1 MQVNDLDIIILVV
14 VLVSALIAWGRGLVK
29 ESLSIVGWVLV
40 TIAVVTLLPILA
52 PIAAKFIESAPFAG
66 AVTAIFILVVFM
78 VGWVLMTEK
87 LVGKIRSS
95 KLKGLDR
102 TLGMFF
108 GVARA
113 CLLVILAN
121 ILVNIMIPQDQQS
134 DIFTKSKFFNLAGK
148 FAKPVEEL
156 IPGETLEDLKASAAE
171 SGGVEDKTDGK
182 PKEKKLKKKTQIEE
196 SLEMFEKLT
205 TLKETKKEEKK
216 PEAKKKDKNKDKGKD
231 NPFAEAYDAKERKE
245 LDKLVETVE

>member
-1 MQVNDLDIIILVV
+1 MQMNDLDIIILVV
-14 VLVSALIAWGRGLVK
+14 VLISALIAWSRGLVK

-40 TIAVVTLLPILA
+40 TISVIMFLPILT
-52 PIAAKFIESAPFAG
+52 PITAKFIESAPFAG
-66 AVTAIFILVVFM
+66 VVTALFILITFM
-78 VGWVLMTEK
+78 ICWVLITEK
-87 LVGKIRSS
+87 LVGKVRSS

-113 CLLVILAN
+113 GLLVILFN

-134 DIFTKSKFFNLAGK
+134 DVLTKSKFFKIAGN
-148 FAKPVEEL
+148 FSKPVEGF

-171 SGGVEDKTDGK
+171 SRNSEDKTDEN
-182 PKEKKLKKKTQIEE
+182 PKEKKRKKKNQITE
-196 SLEMFEKLT
+196 SLEMLEKLSKGKT
-205 TLKETKKEEKK
+205 KEEKK
-216 PEAKKKDKNKDKGKD
+216 SESKKKDKDQNKSKE

-245 LDKLVETVE
+245 LDSLVEAVE